1 MATLK
6 KTARTKTAARKPAK
20 AASARAESASRNLL
34 ETAQQ
39 IWAAGVGAL
48 ARAQGEGTD
57 LFEALVKKGMSLET
71 QTRKLATGKVG
82 VVRDAVEDRVDD
94 VREKAADTWDRMEKV
109 FEDRVQRALTRLGV
123 PTRED
128 LGALSKR
135 VETLTAELRK
145 QNGKPAAAKPKTA
158 AKAPAKKP
166 VAKKSPTKGASAQA
180 KVAKKA
186 GKVALPKAATPHN
199 PKA

>member
-71 QTRKLATGKVG
+71 RTRKIATGKVG

-135 VETLTAELRK
+135 VEALTAELRK
-145 QNGKPAAAKPKTA
+145 QNGKPAAAKKTA
-158 AKAPAKKP
+158 TKKPAAKKA
-166 VAKKSPTKGASAQA
+166 VAQA
-180 KVAKKA
+180 KLAKKA
-186 GKVALPKAATPHN
+186 GKVALPKAAAPHN

>member
-20 AASARAESASRNLL
+20 SASARAESASRNLL

-135 VETLTAELRK
+135 VEMLTAELRK
-145 QNGKPAAAKPKTA
+145 QSGKPAAAKPK
-158 AKAPAKKP
+158 APAKKSAARKP
-166 VAKKSPTKGASAQA
+166 ATKGASAQA

-186 GKVALPKAATPHN
+186 GKVALPKAAAPHS

>member
-20 AASARAESASRNLL
+20 ATSARAESASRNLL

-135 VETLTAELRK
+135 VEILTAELRK
-145 QNGKPAAAKPKTA
+145 QNGKPAAAAKPKPA
-158 AKAPAKKP
+158 AKKP
-166 VAKKSPTKGASAQA
+166 VAKKSPAKKASAQA

-186 GKVALPKAATPHN
+186 GKVGLPKAPAPHS

>member
-6 KTARTKTAARKPAK
+6 KTARTKTAARKSAK
-20 AASARAESASRNLL
+20 TASARAGSASRNLL

-39 IWAAGVGAL
+39 IWAAGIGAL
-48 ARAQGEGTD
+48 ARAQGDGTD
-57 LFEALVKKGMSLET
+57 LFEALVKKGMSLES

-109 FEDRVQRALTRLGV
+109 FEDRVQRVLTRLGV

-128 LGALSKR
+128 LGALTKR
-135 VETLTAELRK
+135 VEALTAELRK
-145 QNGKPAAAKPKTA
+145 QNGKMATAQPKA
-158 AKAPAKKP
+158 RAKKP
-166 VAKKSPTKGASAQA
+166 AAKKPATKNAGART
-180 KVAKKA
+180 KLAKKA
-186 GKVALPKAATPHN
+186 GKVTLPKAAAPYN

>member
-71 QTRKLATGKVG
+71 RTRKIATGKVG

-135 VETLTAELRK
+135 VEALTAELRK
-145 QNGKPAAAKPKTA
+145 QNGKPAAAQPKAAAKKTA
-158 AKAPAKKP
+158 AKKPAAKKA
-166 VAKKSPTKGASAQA
+166 VAQA
-180 KVAKKA
+180 KLAKKA
-186 GKVALPKAATPHN
+186 GKVALPKAAAPHN

>member
-82 VVRDAVEDRVDD
+82 VVRDAVEDRVED

-135 VETLTAELRK
+135 VEALTAELRK
-145 QNGKPAAAKPKTA
+145 QNGKPAAAKPK
-158 AKAPAKKP
+158 APAKKP
-166 VAKKSPTKGASAQA
+166 AARKAPAKGASAQA

-186 GKVALPKAATPHN
+186 GKVALPKAPAPHS